1 MKNNYFSKKLI
12 ILLSI
17 LSSNLIASIAGGGAG
32 AEVNHYFLPQDKER
46 IKYVLDET
54 FFGLDG
60 IAPRKFKL
68 ASYWLTDP
76 SFVDKL
82 IDLKRRGTDV
92 QVIYD
97 SSSPDHDS
105 TIMDRLLNGN
115 IEPVLTPAQDS
126 DAFMPRSGRSMHNK
140 SMVVDDMVF
149 TGSANYTEAG
159 FGVNDETVMVINS
172 PVMARQFE
180 ANFDAIQ
187 NRTFDDYIG
196 HIANKSSSSSFRSL
210 VDRLYTKNETFKKK
224 WNLKS
229 INKHDSISHFQAYA
243 LLPKNDLS
251 NGTRFMTAPQRKFL
265 QDRGIGT
272 INMYSSKAFK
282 KIAEIKSSELLA
294 KK

>member
-1 MKNNYFSKKLI
+1 MKMNYFSKKLI

-17 LSSNLIASIAGGGAG
+17 LSSNLTAFVAGGGAG
-32 AEVNHYFLPQDKER
+32 TETKSYFLPQDTEH
-46 IKYVLDET
+46 IKAVLDET

-60 IAPRKFKL
+60 NAPRKVKL

-76 SFVDKL
+76 IFVDKL

-92 QVIYD
+92 QVVYD
-97 SSSPDHDS
+97 SSSDHDS
-105 TIMDRLLNGN
+105 SIMDRLLNGN

-159 FGVNDETVMVINS
+159 FGVNDETIMVINS
-172 PVMARQFE
+172 PVMAKQFE

-229 INKHDSISHFQAYA
+229 INKHDSISHLQAYA

-251 NGTRFMTAPQRKFL
+251 NGTRFMTAPQLKFL
-265 QDRGIGT
+265 QDRGIGI

>member
-1 MKNNYFSKKLI
+1 MKINYFSKKLI

-17 LSSNLIASIAGGGAG
+17 LSSNLISFVAGGGAG

-46 IKYVLDET
+46 IKDVLDET

-60 IAPRKFKL
+60 IAPRKVKL

-126 DAFMPRSGRSMHNK
+126 DVFMPRSDRLMHNK

-149 TGSANYTEAG
+149 TGSANYTVPG
-159 FGVNDETVMVINS
+159 FGVNDETVTVYNS
-172 PVMARQFE
+172 PVTARQFE
-180 ANFDAIQ
+180 ANFDKIQ
-187 NRTFDDYIG
+187 NRTFDAYISHKLNDRRPSDY
-196 HIANKSSSSSFRSL
+196 FRDL
-210 VDRLYTKNETFKKK
+210 FKKLYRKNETFKRKCD
-224 WNLKS
+224 LKGVGKIVS
-229 INKHDSISHFQAYA
+229 GKLPTEYMLEELRKYGVRTTNMSYDEAYEIIGKIKYNK
-243 LLPKNDLS
+243 
-251 NGTRFMTAPQRKFL
+251 
-265 QDRGIGT
+265 
-272 INMYSSKAFK
+272 
-282 KIAEIKSSELLA
+282 
-294 KK
+294 